1 MTYNR
6 IQQRALE
13 VLEPGRLGDL
23 YSKITDHLIAALVIL
38 NIMAVTLESVSD
50 FSSHLCVS
58 ILLFRSV

>member
-23 YSKITDHLIAALVIL
+23 YSKITDYLIAALVI
-38 NIMAVTLESVSD
+38 
-50 FSSHLCVS
+50 
-58 ILLFRSV
+58 